1 MEPSIAS
8 GSNLLA
14 ISCDMLMRPVSFF
27 AARSPHT
34 VEVVDLSAALHAEP
48 LTLRERIQEQI
59 DAASPDVDA
68 IVLAYGLCGGATAGL
83 TARSAPVVLPRAHD
97 CVTIFLGDRERYRAE
112 HEATP
117 GTYWYVQDQMDRG
130 NDLKG
135 WLLGDAARADD
146 VIATRAEYTERFGK
160 DNADYLMEVLG
171 EWSVRYERGAF
182 IDTGLAP
189 ADEAEQQAREQSER
203 RGWRFERTL
212 ADLRLVRRLVYGEWD
227 DDFQIVRPGERLEM
241 SYDDDVVRVAAAG
254 AAGAAGAAE
263 SLPDRNASMNST
275 PKASAPVSRSAASR

>member
-1 MEPSIAS
+1 MDPRPAS
-8 GSNLLA
+8 GLRLLA
-14 ISCDMLMRPVSFF
+14 ISCDILLRPVTFF

-34 VEVVDLSAALHAEP
+34 VEVVDLSAALHAQP
-48 LTLRERIQEQI
+48 LTLRERIQEQV
-59 DAASPDVDA
+59 DAAGPDVDA

-135 WLLGDAARADD
+135 WLLGDAARAED

-171 EWSVRYERGAF
+171 EWKVRYERGAF

-189 ADEAEQQAREQSER
+189 ADEAEQDAREQSER

-212 ADLRLVRRLVYGEWD
+212 ADLRLVRRLIYAEWD
-227 DDFQIVRPGERLEM
+227 DDFQIVRPGEALEM

-254 AAGAAGAAE
+254 DAA
-263 SLPDRNASMNST
+263 SLPDRNASRNST
-275 PKASAPVSRSAASR
+275 PKGSAPVSRSAAS

>member
-1 MEPSIAS
+1 MEPRQTS
-8 GSNLLA
+8 GLHLLA
-14 ISCDMLMRPVSFF
+14 ISCDILLRPVCFF

-34 VEVVDLSAALHAEP
+34 VDVVDLSAALHAEP

-59 DAASPDVDA
+59 DAAGPDVDA

-112 HEATP
+112 HEAAP

-135 WLLGDAARADD
+135 WLLGDAARAED
-146 VIATRAEYTERFGK
+146 VIATRAEYTQRFGK

-212 ADLRLVRRLVYGEWD
+212 ADLRLVRQLLYGEWD
-227 DDFQIVRPGERLEM
+227 DDFQVLRRGERLAM
-241 SYDDDVVRVAAAG
+241 SYDDDVVRVARAG
-254 AAGAAGAAE
+254 DSD